1 MTMISELP
9 ENLLEEILFRIP
21 ARSIKR
27 LRSTCKRWKR
37 LFKDKRFTISHFD
50 KAPKQFLSFM
60 LSESRLS
67 LMHNNLHRF
76 SPVKVTSELNLI
88 DSHSGFDQIGIRQ
101 VFQCDGLLLCLTNE
115 SKTRIVVWNPCTGQ
129 TRWINHYKLDTTY
142 ALGSYQDKKSN
153 DVSYKI
159 LACSCRG
166 YVEQQEFNIFEMNS
180 YSWKILDVPLDFQL
194 NVFHYGVSL
203 KGKTYWISRDEK
215 EPSKMLL
222 VTKIF
227 ERQSLPRKDSSYR
240 TLSLSV
246 FREEKLSVLS
256 QCKVTSKIEIWVTN
270 KFTETKTVSWSKVLP
285 VDLDP
290 GSEVWPG
297 GSFLFDEEK
306 KVLVCCDG
314 LQYNKKATVYI
325 FGEDNEVRKVD
336 FKVESYLPYL
346 FNYVPS
352 LIQF

>member
-159 LACSCRG
+159 LACSCR
-166 YVEQQEFNIFEMNS
+166 E
-180 YSWKILDVPLDFQL
+180 
-194 NVFHYGVSL
+194 
-203 KGKTYWISRDEK
+203 
-215 EPSKMLL
+215 
-222 VTKIF
+222 IF

-314 LQYNKKATVYI
+314 LQYNKKATQGLAKQKI
-325 FGEDNEVRKVD
+325 LRRMSKLH
-336 FKVESYLPYL
+336 S
-346 FNYVPS
+346 
-352 LIQF
+352 